1 MTAASFSSECQ
12 GTHGTKEAGVNA
24 SMAIKAGVNTV
35 CGLICQQHVALLV
48 NRVAYS
54 AGLKYNSTQPTVL

>member
-1 MTAASFSSECQ
+1 
-12 GTHGTKEAGVNA
+12 
-24 SMAIKAGVNTV
+24 MAIKAGVNTV